1 MKIPS
6 RNTIYVER
14 RSLDDFDVE
23 AKGTPGHVVMSL
35 LRAEKLNGPEDD
47 PEELLLEMMN
57 NIWYVCAAVAVH
69 PRAYLHMEEYGRLV
83 QSYYANSAYNWRR
96 KDATFGAVYMLLTKA
111 CAGKK
116 GVRNF
121 LLGMDDESGKIF
133 TQINVIHRMLEG
145 IDWIKTMLSLDD
157 FAGRPTTRTAM
168 QAKEQAEGV
177 VPDARDAKI
186 EELCA
191 KLEKRNRQLEE
202 AQQRM
207 AEYVKE
213 LHELDRQMMP
223 MPYDPT
229 KIMLEQ
235 VKQENEELCRRLA
248 EQEVQPAD
256 GILKDLVDK
265 ALYWSDETCLKELLV
280 WLTTMEGAE
289 RAKAQAKRV
298 EQRLKELKAPVPH
311 TQHNYYAGANHISGS
326 ELKGVNIGT
335 TPANR
340 TLTQE

>member
-1 MKIPS
+1 
-6 RNTIYVER
+6 
-14 RSLDDFDVE
+14 
-23 AKGTPGHVVMSL
+23 
-35 LRAEKLNGPEDD
+35 
-47 PEELLLEMMN
+47 
-57 NIWYVCAAVAVH
+57 
-69 PRAYLHMEEYGRLV
+69 
-83 QSYYANSAYNWRR
+83 
-96 KDATFGAVYMLLTKA
+96 
-111 CAGKK
+111 
-116 GVRNF
+116 
-121 LLGMDDESGKIF
+121 
-133 TQINVIHRMLEG
+133 
-145 IDWIKTMLSLDD
+145 
-157 FAGRPTTRTAM
+157 M
-168 QAKEQAEGV
+168 QAAPPLEPRCKQKEQAGGV

>member
-14 RSLDDFDVE
+14 HSLDDFDVE

-83 QSYYANSAYNWRR
+83 QSYYANSAYRWRR

-145 IDWIKTMLSLDD
+145 IDWIKTALSLDD

-168 QAKEQAEGV
+168 QAKEQAGV
-177 VPDARDAKI
+177 SYPTPETRK
-186 EELCA
+186 LRNCA
-191 KLEKRNRQLEE
+191 PSWRRGTASWKRLSNGWRN
-202 AQQRM
+202 
-207 AEYVKE
+207 
-213 LHELDRQMMP
+213 
-223 MPYDPT
+223 T
-229 KIMLEQ
+229 
-235 VKQENEELCRRLA
+235 
-248 EQEVQPAD
+248 
-256 GILKDLVDK
+256 
-265 ALYWSDETCLKELLV
+265 
-280 WLTTMEGAE
+280 
-289 RAKAQAKRV
+289 
-298 EQRLKELKAPVPH
+298 
-311 TQHNYYAGANHISGS
+311 
-326 ELKGVNIGT
+326 
-335 TPANR
+335 
-340 TLTQE
+340 

>member
-14 RSLDDFDVE
+14 HSLDDFDVE
-23 AKGTPGHVVMSL
+23 AMGTPGHVVMSL
-35 LRAEKLNGPEDD
+35 LRAEELNGPEDD

-57 NIWYVCAAVAVH
+57 NIWYVCAAVVAH

-83 QSYYANSAYNWRR
+83 GKYYASSANSWRR
-96 KDATFGAVYMLLTKA
+96 RDATFGAVYMLLTKA
-111 CAGKK
+111 CAEKK
-116 GVRNF
+116 GVKNF

-133 TQINVIHRMLEG
+133 AQINVIHRMLKG
-145 IDWIKTMLSLDD
+145 IDWIKTALSPDD

-168 QAKEQAEGV
+168 QSKEQAGGV

-235 VKQENEELCRRLA
+235 VKQENEELRRRLA

-298 EQRLKELKAPVPH
+298 ERRLKELKAPVPH

-326 ELKGVNIGT
+326 ELKGVSIGT